1 MSTVVEQPRLEFH
14 TDLTEAEQVYDFP
27 RTFARFLVSEGR
39 EDDASEFLDAVNHY
53 LRNTDSHEAALAT
66 ILNLGSYYA
75 EIVDHSGVP
84 FEMNE
89 LFFSDGTPM
98 TAEEV
103 LESLEEDADQP
114 NPGETEPLHPNL
126 VVLMREKERLE
137 HTVYD
142 VIVALRHHRYRKDAD
157 QLAREVRDLVRT
169 KPSIFEVYLLLEQY
183 VTLEWE

>member
-1 MSTVVEQPRLEFH
+1 MTTIEQPRLEFH

-27 RTFARFLVSEGR
+27 KTFARFLVSEGY
-39 EDDASEFLDAVNHY
+39 ESDASEFLDAVNHY
-53 LRNTDSHEAALAT
+53 LRHTDSHEAALAT
-66 ILNLGSYYA
+66 ILNIGSYYA

-103 LESLEEDADQP
+103 LESLEAEADQP
-114 NPGETEPLHPNL
+114 DPGEVEPLHPDL
-126 VVLMREKERLE
+126 VVLMSKKERLE

-142 VIVALRHHRYRKDAD
+142 VIVALRHNRHMKDAD

-169 KPSIFEVYLLLEQY
+169 EPSIFDVYLLLEQY
-183 VTLEWE
+183 VTLDWE